1 MDPLITVMIPMY
13 NTEKYVKKCITSL
26 FNQTYKNIEI
36 IVVDDGSTDNSLRI
50 CENLAKRDHRLK
62 ILHQENRGVS
72 AARNIALNESQGDYL
87 VFVDSD
93 DYVRKNYIRNL
104 YRVICESSSDISI
117 NKYTTNEKYNFNLDS
132 GKIMTF
138 DADEAITKMLLGD
151 SFDSSVCCKMFRRHI
166 VESIRFSE
174 NLIIA
179 EDMLFFYEL
188 LNRVKKVSFSDN
200 VGYYYMKHENGA
212 ISLLS
217 DEKIKSME
225 IFEKLIS
232 DCPQKAVK
240 EALIS
245 KYLSTCFH
253 LLSLNNCKNFDVKT
267 LEQAIKKYRIH

>member
-104 YRVICESSSDISI
+104 YRVIC
-117 NKYTTNEKYNFNLDS
+117 
-132 GKIMTF
+132 
-138 DADEAITKMLLGD
+138 
-151 SFDSSVCCKMFRRHI
+151 
-166 VESIRFSE
+166 
-174 NLIIA
+174 
-179 EDMLFFYEL
+179 
-188 LNRVKKVSFSDN
+188 
-200 VGYYYMKHENGA
+200 
-212 ISLLS
+212 
-217 DEKIKSME
+217 
-225 IFEKLIS
+225 
-232 DCPQKAVK
+232 
-240 EALIS
+240 
-245 KYLSTCFH
+245 
-253 LLSLNNCKNFDVKT
+253 
-267 LEQAIKKYRIH
+267 